1 MARREE
7 QQRQLYRCTN
17 PFAVVRAGV
26 PEVYGADAEVL
37 DDDPIL
43 KTHRDHF
50 EPAAARALRRSR
62 VEQAT
67 AAPNELRRVTTVEQ
81 ENPDG

>member
-1 MARREE
+1 MARPREE
-7 QQRQLYRCTN
+7 QRQLFRCTN
-17 PFAVVRAGV
+17 PFSVFRRGI
-26 PEVYGADAEVL
+26 PEVYGAGEEVL
-37 DDDPIL
+37 DDNPIL

-50 EPAAARALRRSR
+50 EPAAERVLRRTR

-81 ENPDG
+81 EPPNG